1 MLGTC
6 PDIAYAVTC
15 LLQFSANLSKEH
27 LDKALYIC
35 HYLTGTRDYALI
47 YDGTSDQGSEG
58 YTDANWGSNL
68 TTRCSTTGFFFL
80 LAKGIIS
87 WRSRAQ
93 KTIALSST
101 EAEYMAL
108 SDGSQQAA

>member
-6 PDIAYAVTC
+6 PDIVYAVTC
-15 LLQFSANLSKEH
+15 LLQFSANPSKEH

-35 HYLTGTRDYALI
+35 HYFAGTRDYALI
-47 YDGTSDQGSEG
+47 YDGTSNQGLEG
-58 YTDANWGSNL
+58 YTDTDWGSNP
-68 TTRCSTTGFFFL
+68 TTRHSTTRFFFL

-93 KTIALSST
+93 KTVTLSST
-101 EAEYMAL
+101 ETEYMAL
-108 SDGSQQAA
+108 SDRS

>member
-6 PDIAYAVTC
+6 PDIVYAVTR
-15 LLQFSANLSKEH
+15 LSQFSANPSKEH

-35 HYLTGTRDYALI
+35 HYLAGTRDYALI
-47 YDGTSDQGSEG
+47 YDGTSNQGLEG
-58 YTDANWGSNL
+58 YTDTDWGSNP
-68 TTRCSTTGFFFL
+68 TTRHSTTRFFFL

-93 KTIALSST
+93 KTVTLSST
-101 EAEYMAL
+101 ETEYMAL
-108 SDGSQQAA
+108 SDRS